1 MPSCVQ
7 NALPPIVS
15 FKYTKTIAGR
25 ILNQKKVV
33 EEFSNMSCDCHTSK
47 YCYSPA
53 GHVVTGDLNIIR
65 DAKLRA
71 LIQKGPSYREQ
82 NYVDWKVTERLCR
95 EAVAKYKRKWSRRE
109 RVK

>member
-1 MPSCVQ
+1 M
-7 NALPPIVS
+7 
-15 FKYTKTIAGR
+15 KTIAGR

-33 EEFSNMSCDCHTSK
+33 EDLDVSVGTSNMSCDCHTSK

-65 DAKLRA
+65 DANLRA

-95 EAVAKYKRKWSRRE
+95 EAVAKYKRK
-109 RVK
+109 